1 MVLVNEIVIGI
12 KDKDKFNGSEPKDD
26 GQFADYVTNPSLP
39 ILVEVVYGATG
50 ALAPT
55 TYPRA
60 DLVAAFLNGV
70 PTVNKMSDTLFE
82 AVRLN
87 TAVPATAPASQSP
100 YGAATCFDAPVDNAH
115 GPALNLAKAGCD
127 PAGFPNGRRP
137 GDDTVDI
144 ALRVAM
150 GFLLDQNHAPIRGA
164 PLVDGAAVSAASF
177 NNAFPYL
184 KSPTLEA
191 P

>member
-1 MVLVNEIVIGI
+1 V
-12 KDKDKFNGSEPKDD
+12 F
-26 GQFADYVTNPSLP
+26 
-39 ILVEVVYGATG
+39 GASG

-70 PTVNKMSDTLFE
+70 PSVNVLSPTLYE
-82 AVRLN
+82 ALRLN
-87 TAVPATAPASQSP
+87 TAVPATPKASQSP
-100 YGAATCFDAPVDNAH
+100 LGAATCFDPPVDNAH
-115 GPALNLAKAGCD
+115 GPALNLARAGCD

-150 GFLLDQNHAPIRGA
+150 GFLLDQDHAPIRGA
-164 PLVDGAAVSAASF
+164 PLVDGAAVDASMF
-177 NNAFPYL
+177 PAAFPYL
-184 KSPTLEA
+184 NTPLAGSP
-191 P
+191 